1 MTIGQILLGVAMFAA
16 VTALLYVWG
25 MKKALDQGEDMTRCL
40 LSACGSRVVKH
51 LKKHGRITEAEV
63 GRVIAGVRVKQFW
76 SRKSL
81 TVQNGAEFAPRV
93 IEFLLD
99 QQYIRQ
105 DGPDGYVLRP

>member
-25 MKKALDQGEDMTRCL
+25 MKKALDQGEDMT
-40 LSACGSRVVKH
+40 RVVKH